1 MSQSDLYLIRH
12 GQTDWNA
19 KQRIQG
25 TTETSL
31 NEIGREQARKLGR
44 DFSDLCVGAI
54 YTSPLKRA
62 KETAEIIGSFHG
74 CAIFED
80 PMLHEGKFGE
90 LEGITVPEFHKK
102 YAKEIKRRHGL
113 SSQERIHHK
122 YTPGGESIQ
131 EIASR
136 VVPSLHRIARGHI
149 GENVIVVTHGFVM
162 RSLLM
167 VIGEFDERE
176 ILVSNAGMLHLK
188 GDGIFLQVVKHEG
201 IEFKR

>member
-1 MSQSDLYLIRH
+1 MSQTDLYLIRH

-19 KQRIQG
+19 KLRIQG
-25 TTETSL
+25 ITETCL
-31 NEIGREQARKLGR
+31 DDIGKEQARKLGVS
-44 DFSDLCVGAI
+44 FAELCVGAI

-74 CAIFED
+74 CAIIED

-90 LEGITVPEFHKK
+90 LEGISVPEFNEK
-102 YAKEIKRRHGL
+102 YAAEIKRRHQL
-113 SSQERIHHK
+113 PREQRLRHK
-122 YTPGGESIQ
+122 FSPGAESVH

-136 VVPSLHRIARGHI
+136 VVPSLHQIAKGHV

-167 VIGEFDERE
+167 VIGEFDERG
-176 ILVSNAGMLHLK
+176 ILVSNAGVLHLK
-188 GDGIFLQVVKHEG
+188 GDGLSLQVVKHEG
-201 IEFKR
+201 IEFKK